1 MGQVPCRGI
10 SRLSAWAPEIKPPRP
25 RSQGINVV
33 SWKFWVGDIVP
44 MSMQQWP
51 SMMSR
56 CVVSTQMSEGSPKQL
71 CLPRRVWVN
80 KGEVEGIGKGI
91 GIGYR

>member
-1 MGQVPCRGI
+1 MAFTA
-10 SRLSAWAPEIKPPRP
+10 SRTACNTCSCAA
-25 RSQGINVV
+25 V
-33 SWKFWVGDIVP
+33 SSWLQMPYAMVWKFWVGDIVP

-71 CLPRRVWVN
+71 CLPRRVWFN